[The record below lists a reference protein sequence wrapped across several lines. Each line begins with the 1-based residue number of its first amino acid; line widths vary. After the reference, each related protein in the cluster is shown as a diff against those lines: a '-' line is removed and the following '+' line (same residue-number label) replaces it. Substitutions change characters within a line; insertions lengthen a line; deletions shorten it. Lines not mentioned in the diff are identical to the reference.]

1 MATNTGFI
9 NCFLI
14 FLGGDAIMN
23 IMERMQEITANI
35 EKARVSS
42 PIAAKDIT
50 LLAASKTQPAP
61 VIEQAIEAGIT
72 DFGENRVQEAREK
85 WPGLK
90 IKYPHIKL
98 HLIGPLQTNKVRQ
111 ALSLFDVI
119 QTIDRPELAEAIGFE
134 LKKNGLELG
143 VPSAEKEKY
152 TQSSALKTYSFYI
165 QVNTG
170 KEPQKAGVSPEN
182 ADEFIN
188 LCKGLGLPVA
198 GLMCV
203 PPVDQPP
210 APHFALLR
218 QIAMRNRL
226 SGLSMGMSG
235 DFEEAVRM
243 GSSCVRVGTALFGER
258 V

>member
-1 MATNTGFI
+1 M
-9 NCFLI
+9 

-23 IMERMQEITANI
+23 IMERKQELTATI
-35 EKARVSS
+35 EKARLSS
-42 PIAAKDIT
+42 PIASQNIT

-61 VIEQAIEAGIT
+61 IIEQAVEAGIT

-85 WPGLK
+85 WPELK
-90 IKYPHIKL
+90 KKYPHIKL

-119 QTIDRPELAEAIGFE
+119 QTIDRLELAEEISSE
-134 LKKNGLELG
+134 LKKGLEKG
-143 VPSAEKEKY
+143 VPGAEKEKY
-152 TQSSALKTYSFYI
+152 TQNSTLKTHSFYI

-188 LCKGLGLPVA
+188 LCKSLGLPIV
-198 GLMCV
+198 GLMCL

-218 QIAMRNRL
+218 QIALRNQL
-226 SGLSMGMSG
+226 NGLSMGMSS

-243 GSSCVRVGTALFGER
+243 GSTCVRVGTALFGGR
-258 V
+258 S